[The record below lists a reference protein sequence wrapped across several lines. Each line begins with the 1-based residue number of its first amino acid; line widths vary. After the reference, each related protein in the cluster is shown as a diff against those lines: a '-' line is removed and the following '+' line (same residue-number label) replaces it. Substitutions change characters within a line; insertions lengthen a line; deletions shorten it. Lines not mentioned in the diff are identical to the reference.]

1 MYQRNPIKK
10 SIEENAAICYNISVY
25 AVFSERRTKMSNQE
39 NASSNNVTKNT
50 ANNGKRRDDKGR
62 ILRTGESQRKG
73 DGRYVY
79 KYTDLNGKVRR
90 LYARRR
96 SRQTRYRRAGRNSRL
111 FVSWRLRSCRT
122 V

>member
-1 MYQRNPIKK
+1 
-10 SIEENAAICYNISVY
+10 
-25 AVFSERRTKMSNQE
+25 MSNQE